1 MLFSEEG
8 YDFYSFI
15 FYLQHVKFHSLV
27 SAISKDTLFHC
38 SINSFYCLLETLFGP
53 ALPLYYPAKR
63 SGILSL
69 LLFDLFIYSFN
80 YIKCESEFV
89 ADFGAMYLK
98 DPLEEINEAKVLL

>member
-69 LLFDLFIYSFN
+69 FFLFIYL
-80 YIKCESEFV
+80 IFV
-89 ADFGAMYLK
+89 QLLIPSIHADFGAMYLK